1 MKRKPGVITGYAM
14 KHLFKKP
21 ATIKYP
27 YDKLKIEPNY
37 RGKLKYDPDDCI
49 GCNLCVRDCPTGAI
63 KIINVGTKED
73 KKFECHLDLG
83 HCIFC
88 AQCVD
93 SCRKGCLA
101 FTQDIELAVMDRK
114 NFKVKL

>member
-1 MKRKPGVITGYAM
+1 MKKKPGVIAGYAM

-21 ATIKYP
+21 ATISYP

-37 RGKLKYDPDDCI
+37 RGKLKYDADDCI

-83 HCIFC
+83 HCSCGLYFLYDTSLLRSDRNDGFSAREFC
-88 AQCVD
+88 A
-93 SCRKGCLA
+93 RR
-101 FTQDIELAVMDRK
+101 F
-114 NFKVKL
+114 F

>member
-1 MKRKPGVITGYAM
+1 MKKKPGVIAGYAM
-14 KHLFKKP
+14 K
-21 ATIKYP
+21 
-27 YDKLKIEPNY
+27 YDA
-37 RGKLKYDPDDCI
+37 GDCI

-101 FTQDIELAVMDRK
+101 FTQDIELAVMDRDE
-114 NFKVKL
+114 FKVKL

>member
-1 MKRKPGVITGYAM
+1 MKKIPGAVVGYAIRQF
-14 KHLFKKP
+14 FKKP

-27 YDKLKIEPNY
+27 QEGLVIDRNY

-63 KIINVGTKED
+63 KITNVGTKED
-73 KKFECHLDLG
+73 KVFECDLDLG

-93 SCRKGCLA
+93 SCRKGCLN
-101 FTQDIELAVMDRK
+101 FTPNIELATLNKDEMT
-114 NFKVKL
+114 VKL